1 VDQSEVVL
9 IFEGPGRQNTDIS
22 ASADHALGAKRMQIE
37 IVHGPGNSAAKVTL
51 AGGESCVAEGGA
63 MIAMSGDMAIR
74 TTTHSG
80 GAGGIMAGL
89 KRMVAGESFF
99 VNHFT
104 AGPRG
109 GELYLAATLAGDMAQ
124 YELKNETLVVQG
136 SSFVAA
142 EPAVQVSFG
151 WQGFKSLF
159 SGENLV
165 WVHLSGSGKVVF
177 NSFGAIYP
185 VDVDGATIVDTG
197 HIVAF
202 QETLKFSITKAAKSW
217 LSSFL
222 GGEGLVCRFEG
233 RGRVWCQSHNPRGFG
248 FALGRLLKPRPS

>member
-1 VDQSEVVL
+1 MD
-9 IFEGPGRQNTDIS
+9 
-22 ASADHALGAKRMQIE
+22 IE
-37 IVHGPGNSAAKVTL
+37 IVHGPGNSAAKVRL
-51 AGGESCVAEGGA
+51 AAGESCVAEGGA
-63 MIAMSGDMAIR
+63 MIAMSADMAIR
-74 TTTHSG
+74 TTTQSRG
-80 GAGGIMAGL
+80 SSGIMSGL
-89 KRMVAGESFF
+89 KRVLAGESFF

-109 GELYLAATLAGDMAQ
+109 GEVILAATLAGDMAQ
-124 YELKNETLVVQG
+124 YELKNETLVVQAT
-136 SSFVAA
+136 SFVAA
-142 EPAVQVSFG
+142 EPGVQVSFG

-159 SGENLV
+159 SGESLI

-185 VDVDGATIVDTG
+185 IDVNGAAIVDTG

-202 QETLKFSITKAAKSW
+202 QETLTFSITKAAKSW
-217 LSSFL
+217 LSSIL

-248 FALGRLLKPRPS
+248 RALGRLLKPRSA